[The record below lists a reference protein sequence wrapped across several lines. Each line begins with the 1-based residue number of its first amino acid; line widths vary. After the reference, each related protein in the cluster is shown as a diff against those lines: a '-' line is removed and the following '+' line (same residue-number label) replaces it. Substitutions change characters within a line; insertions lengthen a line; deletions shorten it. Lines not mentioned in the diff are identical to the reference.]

1 MYNNEYLESHIMTA
15 PAHQLHMM
23 VVGGAIRFAIAGKE
37 ALLEKNYEQSHL
49 ALSKS
54 RDFIT
59 ELISGLD
66 DERAPEMIE
75 SLRALF
81 AFAYKNLAQADI
93 EHNTELIDHAIRVLE
108 LHKET
113 WLELIEKL
121 PEDYQARSGQQ
132 SSSWES

>member
-1 MYNNEYLESHIMTA
+1 MYNNEYLESHVMTA
-15 PAHQLHMM
+15 SAHQLHMM

-37 ALLEKNYEQSHL
+37 ALLEKNYEHSHL

-93 EHNTELIDHAIRVLE
+93 EHNTELIDNAIRVLE

-121 PEDYQARSGQQ
+121 PEDYQASSGQQ